1 MSARTPTTLP
11 RRAALAGL
19 AALSLAAIGL
29 ATGLTATPAKAQD
42 GPGVTATEIKLGAW
56 MPLTG
61 PVAIIG
67 VPQRAGSDA
76 YFNLLNSQGGIKGR
90 KISYLVEDNAYNP
103 QRTVAAARKLISSD
117 NVLAIVSPNGTAQ
130 SSAAMPYV
138 LDEEKVPLLNPYAG
152 AMDWY
157 YPPRANMYGVQ
168 IPFERHAF
176 ALGRMADQDGAGK
189 VLVMYSA
196 LPAFENVAINVE
208 PGVKAGAAGKSI
220 PVELLPVKFG
230 TQDFAPIALDI
241 IKRKPTSIIY
251 FAVLSEIANLIKEL
265 KKQGFSA
272 QNYSYGPTAQM
283 TLIDLGGDAVDGIKV
298 TSITVPPD
306 ADTPAVREYREA
318 LAKVAPNEKPDF
330 ASLTAYAQVK
340 IVAEAIRRVNGPLNR
355 QTLVAAMETLKDYE
369 TGIYPPV
376 TYSATEHMGSNKF
389 YPVQLKAGKWVSLG
403 PAIPVGQ

>member
-1 MSARTPTTLP
+1 MHTRNPPA
-11 RRAALAGL
+11 RRAVMAGL
-19 AALSLAAIGL
+19 AAAALSLAVPAL
-29 ATGLTATPAKAQD
+29 AQTA
-42 GPGVTATEIKLGAW
+42 PGVTATEIKLGAW
-56 MPLTG
+56 IPLTG
-61 PVAIIG
+61 PVAIYG

-76 YFNLLNSQGGIKGR
+76 YFGMINAAGGINGR
-90 KISYLVEDNAYNP
+90 KITYLVEDNAYNP

-130 SSAAMPYV
+130 SAAAMPYV
-138 LDEEKVPLLNPYAG
+138 LDEEKVPILNPYAG

-157 YPPRANMYGVQ
+157 YPPRPNMYGVQ

-176 ALGRMADQDGAGK
+176 ALGRMAAQDGASK
-189 VLVMYSA
+189 VVVMYSA

-208 PGVKAGAAGKSI
+208 PGVKAGAPGKSI

-241 IKRKPTSIIY
+241 IKRKPSSIVY

-272 QNYSYGPTAQM
+272 QNYSYSPTAQM
-283 TLIDLGGDAVDGIKV
+283 SLIDLGGDAVDGMKV
-298 TSITVPPD
+298 VSITLPPD

-318 LAKVAPNEKPDF
+318 LAKVAPSEKPDF
-330 ASLTAYAQVK
+330 SSLASFAQVK

-355 QTLVAAMETLKDYE
+355 QMLTAAMETLKDYD
-369 TGIYPPV
+369 TGIFPPV
-376 TYSATEHMGSNKF
+376 TYSATEHMGSSKF
-389 YPVQLKAGKWVSLG
+389 YPVQLKGGKWISLG
-403 PAIPVGQ
+403 PAMNAGQ